1 MLNKA
6 KEKAAA
12 AAGGAAAVAG
22 AAKDKALSQEVLD
35 KVMAETAGQKDKL
48 MVALKPLLDQ
58 CSPELRDFVMNPTV
72 EKMKA
77 HPEWLLGAFS
87 LLAACKHPV
96 SFLFKS
102 LAFGGTAKTVLT
114 GMLTGAPA
122 SAPPAPGQPAPMAG
136 QPGGNTGLTR
146 VVLAQAPVA
155 LGGKLTEGL
164 AKQMGLPP
172 QCVGFA
178 VNNVSPAD
186 AMKLLQ
192 TAQPLMK
199 AYK

>member
-136 QPGGNTGLTR
+136 QPG
-146 VVLAQAPVA
+146 APVA